1 MIKRRRF
8 TAEFKAQVVL
18 EMLTEQKSA
27 AQASR
32 EYGIKDSVLSRW
44 KQEFIER
51 SPMLFEQGRDQQD
64 DREERIAELERMVGR
79 LATELEMV
87 RAQRGLCGPA
97 CGCRAAGERV
107 PFAAHGACSHT
118 TAQASRARGVR
129 ARAR

>member
-1 MIKRRRF
+1 MVKRRRF

-51 SPMLFEQGRDQQD
+51 SPMLFGQGAVQQD
-64 DREERIAELERMVGR
+64 NREEQIAELERMVGR
-79 LATELEMV
+79 LATELEMSKKV
-87 RAQRGLCGPA
+87 
-97 CGCRAAGERV
+97 
-107 PFAAHGACSHT
+107 
-118 TAQASRARGVR
+118 SRFLTSK
-129 ARAR
+129 